1 TPSARLD
8 LSGRRKRREGRGA
21 ASREDEEGAC
31 HSRCST
37 DGWHYGKQECL
48 SAVLARAIAEALGK
62 RSGLARSVWPA
73 EYGHK
78 TRDLPRREAPLP
90 SGGSRQVER
99 LVGAAEG
106 SRASVEVTPPD
117 LQVAGLGPL
126 AAESPVEVLA
136 VADDGHPLLGPLR
149 QPRQEPPEAAP
160 VGPVHEVQSG
170 GFSSTRSSL
179 STTGGPRPW
188 PKSSRQVRAARC
200 RELCTTSSMPSRLRK
215 SAPPG
220 RSRARR
226 TCSTPDRKDYH
237 ACSDADVFCVPS
249 AGRFRPPGAPQPKWH
264 CTEASDERSLARIC
278 APVPPQ
284 HRTAARPGRTG
295 AAWRRRRGPGPVA
308 GTARQAARGRRRRRT
323 RTFSL
328 DSACLI
334 RYTNLAPCCGQC
346 WALG

>member
-1 TPSARLD
+1 ATTTTTTTTMTTTTAMTATTTR
-8 LSGRRKRREGRGA
+8 
-21 ASREDEEGAC
+21 AC

-160 VGPVHEVQSG
+160 VGPVHERLQLHEVLALHDG
-170 GFSSTRSSL
+170 GSKALAEELAAGARRAL
-179 STTGGPRPW
+179 PGAVHHELDALAP
-188 PKSSRQVRAARC
+188 QEVRAARALPSAAHLIGQRRVQVAQEQPGGGAEVLAPWQGQRGKP
-200 RELCTTSSMPSRLRK
+200 REDG
-215 SAPPG
+215 AGGAPG
-220 RSRARR
+220 RSP
-226 TCSTPDRKDYH
+226 STPR
-237 ACSDADVFCVPS
+237 A
-249 AGRFRPPGAPQPKWH
+249 
-264 CTEASDERSLARIC
+264 
-278 APVPPQ
+278 
-284 HRTAARPGRTG
+284 
-295 AAWRRRRGPGPVA
+295 
-308 GTARQAARGRRRRRT
+308 
-323 RTFSL
+323 
-328 DSACLI
+328 
-334 RYTNLAPCCGQC
+334 
-346 WALG
+346 